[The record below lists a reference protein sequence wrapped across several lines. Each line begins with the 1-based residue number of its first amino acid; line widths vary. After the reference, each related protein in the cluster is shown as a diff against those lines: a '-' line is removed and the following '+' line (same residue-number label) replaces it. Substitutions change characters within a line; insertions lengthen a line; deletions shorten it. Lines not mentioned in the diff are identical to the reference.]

1 MKHVYRVPFERNS
14 PRVKK
19 LRAQYVQ
26 VNVHS
31 ETFTVIQIVYSTNT
45 YYVNDISLSTH
56 NVCESEVHTVG
67 LIVLY
72 SIALSLYD
80 LQNSKYSILYFYT
93 DHISLGILGQTP

>member
-1 MKHVYRVPFERNS
+1 M
-14 PRVKK
+14 
-19 LRAQYVQ
+19 
-26 VNVHS
+26 HS

-45 YYVNDISLSTH
+45 YYMNDITLQY

-80 LQNSKYSILYFYT
+80 LHNSKYSILYFYT
-93 DHISLGILGQTP
+93 DNILVLIP